1 MQTYAPGD
9 APRALPVLWPLR
21 AIRTR
26 QRPCL
31 LALPLRAFAALT
43 NCTRGAPCAHDAGGI
58 AVCRPPGRSIPPAP
72 APRSAPARALA
83 ARQAAPETANARP
96 ARGKYRPHRASRT
109 AARIRRAAAI
119 PASCRPPRMRPRPR
133 LRVRSGR
140 PGMRRAANDAGGEHR
155 PAWQD
160 RTRPAPAP
168 PWRCPAWPPVMR
180 LANGAWPSSPRQAAC
195 RATPCPAEPRQRLA
209 PLAFSPLLPPALPS
223 PPSLRH
229 CAPHGRPSGAC
240 GSPLATVCP
249 SGPPAPLRAP
259 APARP
264 GCRAAPA
271 RTALLVFG
279 SPACHPSAPRRW
291 LPKSRRWRD
300 GELWIS
306 RLFSPSLHHECR
318 SAGACC
324 HKTKKNQ
331 GMALVHCRICYLLLT
346 LSAPFFRLLP
356 SSERWRQWH
365 TSKNA
370 STATALP
377 LTGC

>member
-1 MQTYAPGD
+1 MHLATRPAPS
-9 APRALPVLWPLR
+9 LYLWPLR

-168 PWRCPAWPPVMR
+168 ALALPRLAARHAACKWRVAIVATASRLPGYAVPSGTTPAACAPGFLSPATACPPVPAIASPLRPSWQAIRGLR
-180 LANGAWPSSPRQAAC
+180 LAAGYRVSVWAA
-195 RATPCPAEPRQRLA
+195 
-209 PLAFSPLLPPALPS
+209 
-223 PPSLRH
+223 
-229 CAPHGRPSGAC
+229 
-240 GSPLATVCP
+240 
-249 SGPPAPLRAP
+249 RAP
-259 APARP
+259 ASARSRP
-264 GCRAAPA
+264 PWLSSCAGSHCVARFRLARLPPVRPPEVAPQKSALA
-271 RTALLVFG
+271 RRRTVDK
-279 SPACHPSAPRRW
+279 SA
-291 LPKSRRWRD
+291 
-300 GELWIS
+300 
-306 RLFSPSLHHECR
+306 FF
-318 SAGACC
+318 
-324 HKTKKNQ
+324 
-331 GMALVHCRICYLLLT
+331 ALV
-346 LSAPFFRLLP
+346 AP
-356 SSERWRQWH
+356 
-365 TSKNA
+365 
-370 STATALP
+370 
-377 LTGC
+377 